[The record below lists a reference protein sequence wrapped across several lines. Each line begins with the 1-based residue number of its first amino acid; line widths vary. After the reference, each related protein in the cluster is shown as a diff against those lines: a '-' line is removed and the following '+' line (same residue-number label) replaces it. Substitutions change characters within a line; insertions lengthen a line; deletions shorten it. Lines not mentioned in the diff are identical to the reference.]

1 MIFTVTIVYIQIVL
15 SPAICDFSG
24 IMPCKN
30 AYFKSLLLKKKINFV
45 GRTGYTICEAQGK
58 WKCGA
63 LFKKL
68 GKSTITGTKM

>member
-24 IMPCKN
+24 IMPCKS
-30 AYFKSLLLKKKINFV
+30 AYFKSLLWKKINFA

-58 WKCGA
+58 CKCGA
-63 LFKKL
+63 LVQKIGKKYH
-68 GKSTITGTKM
+68 